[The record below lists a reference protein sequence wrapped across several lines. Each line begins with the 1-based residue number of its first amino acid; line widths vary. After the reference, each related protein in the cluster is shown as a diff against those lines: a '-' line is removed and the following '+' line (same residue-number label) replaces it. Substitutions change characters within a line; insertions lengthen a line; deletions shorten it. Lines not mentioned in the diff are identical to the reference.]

1 MVSLG
6 ISLAF
11 LLFYML
17 YLLIGGY
24 LFHISECPTELR
36 LKSKEVDRLEDFD
49 SLFLQ
54 LEKLKDLQQRAAES
68 PADLALQRK
77 VVAGKREFLI
87 LISHLEHLQEDLQ
100 DKVSQPKLTFIMNAG
115 LRLMINSTITEEGE
129 VECEKWSL
137 YNSMFFGFTSI
148 TTIGY
153 GALVPQTQLGRGL
166 CIIYTIF
173 GIPINSLLVGWIGT
187 TFLKK
192 GSKLFSRFYDKKDQ
206 NQIYCPVFTKYS
218 SARTCDTA
226 YSRLRNSEEGSGTRA
241 WGSSST

>member
-1 MVSLG
+1 MSLV

-11 LLFYML
+11 LAFYML
-17 YLLIGGY
+17 YLLIGGF
-24 LFHISECPTELR
+24 LFHISECPTELLR
-36 LKSKEVDRLEDFD
+36 LKSKEVTRLKDFV
-49 SLFLQ
+49 SLFPQ
-54 LEKLKDLQQRAAES
+54 LEKLEDLQERAAES
-68 PADLALQRK
+68 PADIALHTK
-77 VVAGKREFLI
+77 IVAGIMI
-87 LISHLEHLQEDLQ
+87 LISHLENIREDLQ
-100 DKVSQPKLTFIMNAG
+100 DKVSQPKLTLIMNDG
-115 LRLMINSTITEEGE
+115 NMNTYITEGEE

-137 YNSMFFGFTSI
+137 YNSIFFGFTSI

-241 WGSSST
+241 CGSSST